1 MYCAK
6 GKISCAT
13 NQNITSQKRRRIL
26 LSCKFVHSVNHLFQ
40 ISKFSSRFKIIIL
53 SKINTISKK
62 QLCWHIFI
70 WQHELISLV
79 KLRLKIGKPFLPS
92 ILNFRV
98 SPVREKK
105 DIYIYSIY
113 IYHIYTYIYIVYI
126 YIHIHIYIKHF
137 ATKMASGKIGKR
149 R

>member
-6 GKISCAT
+6 GKISCTT
-13 NQNITSQKRRRIL
+13 NQNITSQKRRIL

-53 SKINTISKK
+53 SKNNTISKK

-70 WQHELISLV
+70 WQHEPISLV
-79 KLRLKIGKPFLPS
+79 KLHLKIGKPFLPS

-98 SPVREKK
+98 SPIREKK
-105 DIYIYSIY
+105 DIYIC
-113 IYHIYTYIYIVYI
+113 IVYI
-126 YIHIHIYIKHF
+126 YSIYMHIYNILQPKWRLRQ
-137 ATKMASGKIGKR
+137 KL
-149 R
+149 

>member
-6 GKISCAT
+6 GKISCTT
-13 NQNITSQKRRRIL
+13 NQNITSQKRRIL

-53 SKINTISKK
+53 SKNNTISKK

-70 WQHELISLV
+70 WQHEPISLV
-79 KLRLKIGKPFLPS
+79 KLHLKIGKPFLPS

-98 SPVREKK
+98 SPIREKK
-105 DIYIYSIY
+105 DIYIYIYIYSIY
-113 IYHIYTYIYIVYI
+113 IYSIYMHIYNILQP
-126 YIHIHIYIKHF
+126 KWRLRQ
-137 ATKMASGKIGKR
+137 KL
-149 R
+149 

>member
-13 NQNITSQKRRRIL
+13 NQNITSQKRRI
-26 LSCKFVHSVNHLFQ
+26 FYFPVHSDNHLLQ

-70 WQHELISLV
+70 WQHEPISLV
-79 KLRLKIGKPFLPS
+79 KLHLKIGKPFLPS

-98 SPVREKK
+98 SPIREKK
-105 DIYIYSIY
+105 YIYICIVYIYSIY
-113 IYHIYTYIYIVYI
+113 MHIYNILQP
-126 YIHIHIYIKHF
+126 KWRLRQ
-137 ATKMASGKIGKR
+137 KL
-149 R
+149 

>member
-1 MYCAK
+1 MYCTK
-6 GKISCAT
+6 GKISCTA
-13 NQNITSQKRRRIL
+13 NQNITSQNRRRIL
-26 LSCKFVHSVNHLFQ
+26 LSFKFVHSVNHLFQ

-70 WQHELISLV
+70 WQHEPISLV
-79 KLRLKIGKPFLPS
+79 KLHLKIGKPFLPS

-105 DIYIYSIY
+105 NVYIYICIVYIY
-113 IYHIYTYIYIVYI
+113 IAYIYTYIYIYI
-126 YIHIHIYIKHF
+126 YNILQPKWRLRQ
-137 ATKMASGKIGKR
+137 KL
-149 R
+149 